1 MAETLPT
8 AGSYAYLKADIIQTS
23 ENDSTEFASAFSY
36 FVDKSELRL
45 LKDLDDVGLNEYTT
59 ITLTKDNPVVSLNDR
74 VHIVRNVNY
83 TTSVSSIKTNLLQR
97 TYEYAIDYWP
107 YASAS
112 VGTPRYYSRKT
123 NSSIY
128 IVPTP
133 ATTLSGEVQTV
144 SRPLPLSSATGTSVT
159 TQNYFSNYCYDALFT
174 GCMIEATMFM
184 KDWNT
189 LPVWENR
196 YQGAV
201 MALRNQ
207 ARRTRQDDMA
217 VAASPAGGPDTI
229 TQGAS

>member
-1 MAETLPT
+1 MATY
-8 AGSYAYLKADIIQTS
+8 SYLKADIIQTS

-59 ITLTKDNPVVSLNDR
+59 ITLTQDNPVVSLNDR

-144 SRPLPLSSATGTSVT
+144 SRPIPLAVSTGTSVT

-174 GCMIEATMFM
+174 ACMIEATMFM

>member
-1 MAETLPT
+1 MATY
-8 AGSYAYLKADIIQTS
+8 SYLKTDIIQTS
-23 ENDSTEFASAFSY
+23 ENDSSEFESAFSY

-196 YQGAV
+196 YQGAI